1 MKNLMLWFRLSLLP
15 AVLSVLLC
23 CLAGSVHAQEA
34 TGRLIGTVTDPQG
47 AVVPEADVEVIE
59 TATSITHT
67 AKTDSSGGYQVLAL
81 PIGMYQVKV
90 TREGFKPAVTTA
102 QPLRINQ
109 SLRIDV
115 TLEVGAPNETV
126 QVEGAGAA
134 QVETINP
141 TLGASVTSRPI
152 VDMPLNGR
160 NVLDLALLQPG
171 VTDVDNPGNQ
181 TFFGSETPH
190 FSIGGGRE
198 DSVTY
203 LLDGGNNN
211 SLLDNNFVFNPNP
224 DAVAEFRVLQSDY
237 TAEYGRNGGG
247 IISVVTKSGTNQF
260 HGSAFDFLR
269 NDALDANSF
278 INNRNDL
285 PRQDLKRNQFGGTF
299 GGPIVKDKLF
309 FFIAY
314 QGQRETVLQTP
325 ADTIPG
331 ATELQTVPTPL
342 ELMGNF
348 SQSATDPVTGQIIP
362 DHGVGCFLVG
372 HQPSGPFSDCV
383 VTDAFGN
390 VQNQVPH
397 PFYQSNPALAAQ
409 SIIDPNTIDPITKQ
423 YIALGLVPSSPT
435 GQIASQGLAKRNTDE
450 LTGKFDLN
458 FTNNDRLQATV
469 GASQARDT
477 LPFDIFP
484 TVPGY
489 PDKDR
494 TNVRFINLAYTKI
507 LSPTLLN
514 VARVTFQRQKLDQGE
529 PGRQLP
535 TPAELGFTGVHP
547 DSPTG
552 PPGVE
557 LFDNNVNFG
566 FNYNGPAVL
575 TNNTFEYSDGVTW
588 TKGNHN
594 WKFGVYFSPYQNN
607 QVFNFIP
614 NGIFFFVGGGGGTGF
629 FTQNV
634 NADFVLGLPSF
645 FQQGPNA
652 PSNIRSKAFAT
663 YGQDEWHINKRLVLT
678 LGLRYE
684 YSSPK
689 YDTQGRT
696 YSIIPGLQST
706 VFPNAPPGL
715 VFPGDKGAPTGVNFS
730 DKTNFAPRI
739 GFAWDPAGNGKTSI
753 RGGFG
758 IFYDILKAEDNF
770 QFNGTPPFFAST
782 FFNTNPIPNPA
793 SQPTMFADPFTAAG
807 QVNPFPSKPV
817 DHNLNFLDAGFL
829 PWSPISTVDPHLKT
843 PYTYQ
848 YNLSIQH
855 QLANR
860 LSVEAD
866 YVGSGAHRLTALQ
879 DVNPFILGS
888 NPPNRILDSLPG
900 TNPVNGLLTPTYSII
915 DEFRNVGFQNYN
927 SLQLALRKDVGDTR
941 LGQAYFTLGYT
952 YAHNIDNASGFRQRS
967 STVPFYNI
975 SQFRGNSDID
985 IRNRITFSGG
995 WDLPFDR
1002 LGGPKL
1008 LTRGWSLY
1016 PILSYRTG
1024 FPLDIL
1030 NTYQSTFTNPGP
1042 SGAGDGGLVRANLV
1056 GNSVHTLNPKSSQN
1070 FATLQ
1075 YLEPACLST
1084 NITPGCNFSFGL
1096 TSVSSGYGTLGRNS
1110 VPGPNRFNLDMSLS
1124 KVTPLFGERVSAEF
1138 RAEFFNILNHTQL
1151 ETVDTGVS
1159 DPAFGQVLQTYP
1171 ARIGQLALRIRF

>member
-1 MKNLMLWFRLSLLP
+1 MNNLMLWLRLSLLLP
-15 AVLSVLLC
+15 VVLGVLLC
-23 CLAGSVHAQEA
+23 CLAGSVRAQEA
-34 TGRLIGTVTDPQG
+34 TGRVIGTVNDPQG

-59 TATSITHT
+59 TATSISHAT
-67 AKTDSSGGYQVLAL
+67 KTDKNGGYQVLAL
-81 PIGMYQVKV
+81 PIGVYQVRVEK
-90 TREGFKPAVTTA
+90 EGFKPVETPG
-102 QPLRINQ
+102 QPLQINQ

-115 TLEVGAPNETV
+115 ALEVGAPDETV
-126 QVEGAGAA
+126 QVEAEGAA

-171 VTDVDNPGNQ
+171 VTDVDNPGNG
-181 TFFGSETPH
+181 TFPGSQTPH
-190 FSIGGGRE
+190 FSIAGGRE

-224 DAVAEFRVLQSDY
+224 DAVAEFRVLESDY

-285 PRQDLKRNQFGGTF
+285 PRQDLKRNQFGATF

-314 QGQRETVLQTP
+314 QGKREKVLQTP
-325 ADTIPG
+325 GDSIAG
-331 ATELQTVPTPL
+331 QTELQTVPTPR
-342 ELMGNF
+342 ELTGDF
-348 SQSATDPVTGQIIP
+348 SQSASGGPDPG
-362 DHGVGCFLVG
+362 
-372 HQPSGPFSDCV
+372 V
-383 VTDAFGN
+383 VTFL
-390 VQNQVPH
+390 QNN
-397 PFYQSNPALAAQ
+397 PFYQANPALAAQ
-409 SIIDPNTIDPITKQ
+409 AIIDPTRLDPIAKQ
-423 YIALGLVPSSPT
+423 YVALGLIPSSPT
-435 GQIASQGLAKRNTDE
+435 GQIASQGLANRNTDE

-458 FTNNDRLQATV
+458 LTNNDRLQVTA
-469 GASQARDT
+469 GASQNRDK
-477 LPFDIFP
+477 LPFDILP

-489 PDKDR
+489 PDKDII
-494 TNVRFINLAYTKI
+494 NVRFISLAYTKI

-514 VARVTFQRQKLDQGE
+514 VARITFQRQKTDQGL
-529 PGRQLP
+529 PGKQLP
-535 TPAELGFTGVHP
+535 TPAELGFTGVTP

-552 PPGVE
+552 PPDVIF
-557 LFDNNVNFG
+557 FDTGMSFG
-566 FNYNGPAVL
+566 FNPQGPAVL

-588 TKGNHN
+588 TRGKHN

-607 QVFNFIP
+607 HVFNFIP
-614 NGIFFFVGGGGGTGF
+614 NGVFFFLGAGGL

-634 NADFVLGLPSF
+634 NADFVLGLPF
-645 FQQGPNA
+645 FYQQGPNA
-652 PSNIRSKAFAT
+652 PANIRSKAFGA
-663 YGQDEWHINKRLVLT
+663 YGQDEWHVSKRLVLT

-684 YSSPK
+684 YASPK

-715 VFPGDKGAPTGVNFS
+715 VFPGDKGAPTGVNFP

-770 QFNGTPPFFAST
+770 QFTGTPPFFSMAS
-782 FFNTNPIPNPA
+782 FSLSPLPGNPTT
-793 SQPTMFADPFTAAG
+793 QPTLFSDPFAG
-807 QVNPFPSKPV
+807 PGLPNPFPSRPA
-817 DHNLNFLDAGFL
+817 DHNMNFSRFL

-843 PYTYQ
+843 PYIYQ
-848 YNLSIQH
+848 YNLSLQRE
-855 QLANR
+855 LAHR

-866 YVGSGAHRLTALQ
+866 YVGSSAHRLTALQ

-888 NPPNRILDSLPG
+888 NPPNRVLDSLPG
-900 TNPVNGLLTPTYSII
+900 TQPIDVTNPAAGTYSFI
-915 DEFRNVGFQNYN
+915 DEFRNVGYQNYN

-941 LGQAYFTLGYT
+941 LGQVYLTLAYTL
-952 YAHNIDNASGFRQRS
+952 AHNIDNASGFSQRS
-967 STVPFYNI
+967 RTVPFYNI

-985 IRNRITFSGG
+985 IRHRITFSGG

-1008 LTRGWSLY
+1008 LTKGWSLY

-1030 NTYQSTFTNPGP
+1030 NTYTSTITDPGP
-1042 SGAGDGGLVRANLV
+1042 SGAGDGALVRANLV
-1056 GNSVHTLNPKSSQN
+1056 GISVHTLDPKAAQN

-1075 YLEPACLST
+1075 YLEPACDST
-1084 NITPGCNFSFGL
+1084 MLTPACNFSFGQS
-1096 TSVSSGYGTLGRNS
+1096 SVPSGYGTLGRNA
-1110 VPGPNRFNLDMSLS
+1110 VPGPSRFNLDMSLS

-1138 RAEFFNILNHTQL
+1138 RAEFFNILNNTQL
-1151 ETVDTGVS
+1151 ETVDTNVS
-1159 DPAFGQVLQTYP
+1159 DVSHFGQVLQTYP
-1171 ARIGQLALRIRF
+1171 GRIGQVALRIRF